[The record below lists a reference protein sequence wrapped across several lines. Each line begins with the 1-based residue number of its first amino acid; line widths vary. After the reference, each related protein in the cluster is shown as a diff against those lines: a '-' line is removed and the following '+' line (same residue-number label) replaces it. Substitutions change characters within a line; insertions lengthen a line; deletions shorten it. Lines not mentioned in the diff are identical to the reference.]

1 MEAWELFEI
10 ESTKYLNDNFGTQ
23 ATFTRQGG
31 ADSTIP
37 DILVESS
44 MKGTYYIEAKHCP
57 AQCGQFVL
65 LPNMNTLQFD
75 YSTKNI
81 NKINPYAE
89 KIMQEMNKDFDAF
102 RNAGTVGKDIVFDK
116 DQLIFTNWIT
126 TIYKE
131 KGVKFII
138 TNDFKLLPIDDFPK
152 AFYVKAKYRIKRSG
166 SSNVSRSGNY
176 AIEEYLKNN
185 FSLSSIC
192 YMDNKLFVNSTEDLH
207 NKRFIVC
214 GIEYMLSRRGLQY
227 EIRKL
232 SNTFNAN
239 VIFSIQLNGYYQ
251 FLSDSDFASLL

>member
-65 LPNMNTLQFD
+65 LPNMHTLQFD
-75 YSTKNI
+75 YSAKNV

-89 KIMQEMNKDFDAF
+89 KIVREMNKEFDAF
-102 RNAGTVGKDIVFDK
+102 KEAGTSGKDIVFDE
-116 DQLIFTNWIT
+116 DQLVFANWIT
-126 TIYKE
+126 TVYKE
-131 KGVKFII
+131 KNVKFII
-138 TNDFKLLPIDDFPK
+138 TNDFKLLPIDDFSR
-152 AFYVKAKYRIKRSG
+152 AFRVTAKYRIKRSG
-166 SSNVSRSGNY
+166 SRNVTRSSAY
-176 AIEEYLKNN
+176 AVEEYVKNN
-185 FSLSSIC
+185 FSWTSVF
-192 YMDNKLFVNSTEDLH
+192 YRNNKLFVTSSENLH
-207 NKRFIVC
+207 NKRFIID
-214 GIEYMLSRRGLQY
+214 GTEYMLSRRESLY

-251 FLSDSDFASLL
+251 FLSDSDFSSLL